1 MANTFELIS
10 AVTVGAGGATTVTFS
25 SIPSTYT
32 DLVLKMSVRSSH
44 TGGVELWINP
54 NGSSANGTAKAL
66 QGNGAAAASYNSSRF
81 ETFGYVN
88 WSTTTANTFSSVDSY
103 IPNYAGSSNKS
114 MSSDG
119 VSEDNST
126 TAYAMLEA
134 ALWSNTAAI
143 TSLDIVLAT
152 GKTFVQYSSFY
163 LYGVKNA

>member
-1 MANTFELIS
+1 MANTFELIAS
-10 AVTVGAGGATTVTFS
+10 NTVGSGGATTVTFS
-25 SIPSTYT
+25 SIPQTYT
-32 DLVLKMSVRSSH
+32 DLVLKMSVRTSH
-44 TGGVELWINP
+44 TGPVELWINP
-54 NGSSANGTAKAL
+54 NGSTANGTAKAL
-66 QGNGAAAASYNSSRF
+66 QGNGSAAASYNSSRF

-88 WSTTTANTFSSVDSY
+88 FSTTTASTFSSIDSY
-103 IPNYAGSSNKS
+103 IPNYTAATNKS

-119 VSEDNST
+119 ASENNGT

-152 GKTFVQYSSFY
+152 GKSFVEYSSFY